1 MRSKDMPTHQWR
13 LSPASALD
21 SVLAHAGADD
31 ETTARRQALD
41 AAADLIRAGHTAP
54 FAVLIDD
61 APVTY
66 LAPARTEDG
75 VANIDESLAVL
86 AGVRDDLQGS
96 DR

>member
-1 MRSKDMPTHQWR
+1 MPTHQWR
-13 LSPASALD
+13 LSPAAALD

-41 AAADLIRAGHTAP
+41 AAADLIRAGHVDL
-54 FAVLIDD
+54 FAVVVDD
-61 APVTY
+61 VPVTY
-66 LAPARTEDG
+66 IAPARTEDG
-75 VANIDESLAVL
+75 EALVDESLTVL